1 MPVINYFQPINCFYE
16 KEMFLK
22 IESKFVEKFQKMEG
36 KKNWLS
42 KILSTIDFFKVIL
55 MRPLQHPIK
64 DIGCKTGTFVLSFK
78 KYNFEKLNFLVNLV
92 RSKLYR
98 FL

>member
-42 KILSTIDFFKVIL
+42 KILSTIDL
-55 MRPLQHPIK
+55 
-64 DIGCKTGTFVLSFK
+64 TGTFVHSFK